1 MEKKKAGMVFQ
12 NRVTVIILA
21 ITCSIAWAFAFPL
34 IKLGTAAF
42 QIDAGDVGAKNLYA
56 GIRFLFAGITVILFA
71 KATGHSISVKKTA
84 DRLLILI
91 FGLVNTTLHYFCFYM
106 GLSVQSGSRS
116 AIIDSMS
123 SFILI
128 VLACICFKAEKM
140 TVRKV
145 IGCLLGIIGIVFVNI
160 GGNDSPAGFTFMG
173 DGMLMLSA
181 FFSAL
186 GGILTR
192 IVTRRTDPV
201 AATGYSLA
209 FGGGIMV
216 FAGILSGAK
225 LEALNGKG
233 ILYLILLIAIS
244 VYGFTVYNQLL
255 CYNPVGEIAI
265 FNALI
270 PILGVIFSSLLL
282 GEPFKIQ
289 YIAAGAVV
297 ALGVYIINRKG
308 ANTEMLQ
315 SQE

>member
-1 MEKKKAGMVFQ
+1 MKKQKVDKVFH

-42 QIDAGDVGAKNLYA
+42 QIDASDVGAKNLYA
-56 GIRFLFAGITVILFA
+56 GIRFLFAGITVIIFA

-84 DRLLILI
+84 DKFLILI
-91 FGLVNTTLHYFCFYM
+91 FGLVNTTFHYFCFYM

-128 VLACICFKAEKM
+128 VLACICFESEKM

-145 IGCLLGIIGIVFVNI
+145 IGCLLGIVGIVFVNI
-160 GGNDSPAGFTFMG
+160 GGNDSPADFTFMG

-209 FGGGIMV
+209 FGGGVMV
-216 FAGILSGAK
+216 FAGIVSGAK
-225 LEALNGKG
+225 LEAVNGKG

-282 GEPFKIQ
+282 GEPFKMK

-297 ALGVYIINRKG
+297 ALGVYIINRKRP
-308 ANTEMLQ
+308 NTGKLQ
-315 SQE
+315 SRE